1 MDVSGSEM
9 NAHNSLITGLVL
21 NVKSMNFFCIFLRII
36 IELFRYDSEA
46 SLTSIDSVMSMIHLS
61 MGSSYISPPKVEPNS
76 PPVSGL
82 RSVRGLFK
90 KKTSRR
96 SAFASVGET
105 EFDLATPD
113 A

>member
-1 MDVSGSEM
+1 MSKLKAIVLF
-9 NAHNSLITGLVL
+9 LIIY
-21 NVKSMNFFCIFLRII
+21 S
-36 IELFRYDSEA
+36 RYDSEA

-61 MGSSYISPPKVEPNS
+61 VGSSYMSPPKAELKTAPHS

>member
-21 NVKSMNFFCIFLRII
+21 NVKSMIFFSFFENHHRT
-36 IELFRYDSEA
+36 FRYDSEA

>member
-1 MDVSGSEM
+1 MDVSGSQM
-9 NAHNSLITGLVL
+9 NAHNSLILGLVL
-21 NVKSMNFFCIFLRII
+21 NVKSMIFLAFLKII